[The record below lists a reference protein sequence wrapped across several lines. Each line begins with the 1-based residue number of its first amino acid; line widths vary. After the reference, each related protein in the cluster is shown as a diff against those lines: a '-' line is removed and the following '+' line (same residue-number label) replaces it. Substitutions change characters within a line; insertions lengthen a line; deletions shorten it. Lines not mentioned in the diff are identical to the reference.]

1 MQRSQ
6 RKRCAPSWLK
16 EKPYIKV
23 RFIQDGVTTKVT
35 ESWRIKL
42 TQDSKELDGCLTKFT
57 FRVGQIIWCYWK
69 TANEKEKTYFEAN
82 ITEVWGNSVAVTEIS
97 SAEVD
102 GRSSDE
108 FVVNEENIEGERKL
122 VLSFNTYINTQTCAT
137 TLKSLKYAPSL

>member
-1 MQRSQ
+1 M
-6 RKRCAPSWLK
+6 
-16 EKPYIKV
+16 
-23 RFIQDGVTTKVT
+23 TTKVT

-57 FRVGQIIWCYWK
+57 FCVGQIIWCYWK

-108 FVVNEENIEGERKL
+108 FVVNENSEGERKL
-122 VLSFNTYINTQTCAT
+122 VLSFNTYINT
-137 TLKSLKYAPSL
+137 